1 MKIKNGKLPACSVA
15 FFGNTTGRKT
25 TFVLGELKTLDC
37 SHDFDS
43 LLKFSYIGGGLALC
57 MYESAIF
64 SLVSFYSVAYLALL
78 SQIFR
83 ESDSAPPTQFLVINA
98 NNLKT
103 VSLVN

>member
-25 TFVLGELKTLDC
+25 TFVLGELKTSDC
-37 SHDFDS
+37 PHDFDS

-64 SLVSFYSVAYLALL
+64 SLVSFYSVAYLISNIPGERFGPPLL
-78 SQIFR
+78 N
-83 ESDSAPPTQFLVINA
+83 FL
-98 NNLKT
+98 LLMLT
-103 VSLVN
+103 T